1 MDPPPRKLPPNLPRR
16 HLHSAAENEIIR
28 TKSGDDPQINQK
40 QEARISMLGEVVVY
54 SPLGC
59 PKLNVR
65 LADETLWLTMQQ
77 LAVVFDVDRSVIGKH
92 IRNIYKTGE
101 LDKEATWAKIAQL
114 QVEGGRQVKRTLE
127 YYNLDVVISV
137 GYRVNSKRATQFRI
151 WATNVIKSYLL
162 RGKAENRELD
172 DMKKYLANHEH
183 RLSRVEQGVETIV
196 KTLLPPPDPPRRRIG
211 FHSDDE
217 TATKPYGRK

>member
-1 MDPPPRKLPPNLPRR
+1 MPDKSRLVDQSRPRGLPL
-16 HLHSAAENEIIR
+16 R
-28 TKSGDDPQINQK
+28 TTQEGRDDVQVDD
-40 QEARISMLGEVVVY
+40 EMVVY
-54 SPLGC
+54 SPIGC
-59 PKLNVR
+59 PRLNVR
-65 LADETLWLTMQQ
+65 LSGETLWLTMQQ

-101 LDKEATWAKIAQL
+101 LDKEATWAKIAQV
-114 QVEGGRQVKRTLE
+114 QIEGGRQVKRTLE

-162 RGKAENRELD
+162 RGKAENREID
-172 DMKKYLANHEH
+172 DMKKYLANHER

-196 KTLLPPPDPPRRRIG
+196 KTLLPPPEDPPRRRIG
-211 FHSDDE
+211 FGGGGE
-217 TATKPYGRK
+217 TLTKPYGRA